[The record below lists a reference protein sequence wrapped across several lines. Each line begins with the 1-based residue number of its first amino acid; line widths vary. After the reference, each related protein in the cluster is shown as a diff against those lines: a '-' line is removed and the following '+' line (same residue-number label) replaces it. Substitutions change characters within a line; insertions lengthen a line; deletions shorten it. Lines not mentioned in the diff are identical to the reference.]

1 MTFIMSIPRVAGV
14 GVKDRAALVFGEHA
28 DSLTIQIFS
37 ICYGIIVEDCS
48 TLDLLRGK
56 GCLIVKVE
64 IVVE

>member
-1 MTFIMSIPRVAGV
+1 
-14 GVKDRAALVFGEHA
+14 VKDRAALVFGEHA